1 MMSSLAKGFE
11 WLLDLAEKAE
21 ESENKT
27 YNKVMRLTIKDK
39 VACGYSI
46 WVRVGL
52 NSSPL
57 RLTEKENN
65 FFP

>member
-1 MMSSLAKGFE
+1 MMSSIAKGFE

-21 ESENKT
+21 KSENKT
-27 YNKVMRLTIKDK
+27 YIRITRLAIKDK
-39 VACGYSI
+39 VASEYSI
-46 WVRVGL
+46 KVKVGL
-52 NSSPL
+52 NAPL